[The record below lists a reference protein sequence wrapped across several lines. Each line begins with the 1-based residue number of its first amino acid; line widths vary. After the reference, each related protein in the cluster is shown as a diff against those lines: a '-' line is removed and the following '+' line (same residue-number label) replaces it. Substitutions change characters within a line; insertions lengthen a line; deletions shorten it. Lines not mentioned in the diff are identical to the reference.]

1 MFCSKCGENVEKKVK
16 FCPKCGAKLVK
27 EESDATIV
35 FQRKKQ
41 FYGVLIPVKIY
52 LDGKLVGSVKSNES
66 ITVETTVGNHRL
78 AFNLWSGNGQYDIN
92 ITKENPNVRVNLK
105 LSMGLVTSKPK
116 IINIENI

>member
-16 FCPKCGAKLVK
+16 FCPKCGAKLIK

-41 FYGVLIPVKIY
+41 FYGVLIPIEIY
-52 LDGKLVGSVKSNES
+52 LDGKLVGSVKSNDS
-66 ITVETTVGNHRL
+66 ITVETTVGAHKI
-78 AFNLWSGNGQYDIN
+78 AFNLWSGNGQYDVN
-92 ITKENPNVRVNLK
+92 ITKENPNVKVNLK

>member
-1 MFCSKCGENVEKKVK
+1 MFCSKCGVNVEKEVK
-16 FCPKCGAKLVK
+16 FCPECGAKLVK
-27 EESDATIV
+27 EDSDATIV

-41 FYGVLIPVKIY
+41 FYGVLVPIKIY

-78 AFNLWSGNGQYDIN
+78 AFNLWSGNGQYDVN
-92 ITKENPNVRVNLK
+92 LTKENPNIRINLK

-116 IINIENI
+116 IINTENI